1 MVGGAN
7 DAPGGVAVTLRGGIG
22 YNVGMAA
29 KIEIYLETAPKRT
42 FAGAVEWPGWARS
55 GRDEDE
61 AIAAFEAYRDRYAD
75 VLRKGHLRP
84 PPTDPE
90 YRVVERLTG
99 GAGTEYGVAG
109 ASPSA
114 DERPIEGGELDG
126 LVRLLEAAWA
136 AFDRAADAANGV
148 DLAKGPRGGGRD
160 RAKVAA
166 HIVESEQAYI
176 AALGAERPKTASDP
190 FEALK
195 PLHRAAVEALR
206 AKARGELPEV
216 GARGG
221 KRWSA
226 RYFVRRAT
234 WHVLDHAWELED
246 RSS

>member
-1 MVGGAN
+1 VGGIN
-7 DAPGGVAVTLRGGIG
+7 DAPGGLAMTLRGGIG

-29 KIEIYLETAPKRT
+29 RVDIYLESAPKRT

-61 AIAAFEAYRDRYAD
+61 AIANFEAHRDRYAD
-75 VLRKGHLRP
+75 VLRRGHLRP

-90 YRVVERLTG
+90 YAVVERTTG

-109 ASPSA
+109 ASPTA
-114 DERPIEGGELDG
+114 DGQPLDG
-126 LVRLLEAAWA
+126 ADLDRLVRLLEAAWG
-136 AFDRAADAANGV
+136 AFDLAAEAARGV
-148 DLAKGPRGGGRD
+148 ALAKGPRGGGRD
-160 RAKVAA
+160 REKIAA
-166 HIVESEQAYI
+166 HIVEAEEAYI
-176 AALGAERPKTASDP
+176 AQLGADRPKSGPDP
-190 FEALK
+190 FEALE
-195 PLHRAAVEALR
+195 PLHRAAVVALR